1 MFRIALLSRWHVH
14 SHKNDQRYVK
24 EFLSLPDCRVTC
36 VWDKDPEIAKEW
48 GEEYGVPYETDLE
61 KVLSRDDVDG
71 VLVTSNAH
79 DHREIFI
86 AAANHK
92 KHIFT
97 EKVLAYTPED
107 AYAIK
112 EAVKSN
118 GVKFCIAFTRLAIK
132 QLAYAKTL
140 LENGT
145 LGKPV
150 QFRCMC
156 GHNQG
161 LTEGMLPDYWFD
173 PEISGGGAMIDLGFN
188 SAYLARYIM
197 GEMESVSSSFNY
209 SILNKRVEDNAS
221 CNVRFKNGA
230 MGLIDATF
238 TSPLMSVFELTL
250 YGTEG
255 AYYARFGGSDVAEL
269 RLNGK
274 GCQQIPLNEIPSAL
288 KSPVKT
294 WVDACVNGAS
304 DEDYGIDAAID
315 LVKYMVAAYKSDKE
329 DGKRIMI

>member
-1 MFRIALLSRWHVH
+1 MFRVALLSRWHTH

-24 EFLSLPDCRVTC
+24 ELLKQPDCQVTC
-36 VWDKDPEIAKEW
+36 VWDKDLDIAKEW
-48 GEEYGVPYETDLE
+48 GEEYGVPYETELE

-71 VLVTSNAH
+71 VLVTSNAIE
-79 DHREIFI
+79 HREIFI

-97 EKVLAYTPED
+97 EKVLSFNLED

-112 EAVKSN
+112 EAIERN
-118 GVKFCIAFTRLAIK
+118 GVKFCISFNRLAIK

-140 LENGT
+140 LEDGT

-156 GHNQG
+156 GHRGG
-161 LTEGMLPDYWFD
+161 LEGEMPEYWYD

-209 SILNKRVEDNAS
+209 SIMNKRVEDNAS
-221 CNVRFKNGA
+221 CNVMFKNGA

-238 TSPLMSVFELTL
+238 TSPLLSVFELAV

-255 AYYARFGGSDVAEL
+255 AYYTRFGGSSVAEL
-269 RLNGK
+269 RLVGQPVK
-274 GCQQIPLNEIPSAL
+274 ALSLDEIPESL
-288 KSPVKT
+288 KSPVQT

-304 DEDYGIDAAID
+304 DKDYGIDAAID
-315 LVKYMVAAYKSDKE
+315 MVKFMLAAYQSDKE
-329 DGKRIMI
+329 NGKRVEI